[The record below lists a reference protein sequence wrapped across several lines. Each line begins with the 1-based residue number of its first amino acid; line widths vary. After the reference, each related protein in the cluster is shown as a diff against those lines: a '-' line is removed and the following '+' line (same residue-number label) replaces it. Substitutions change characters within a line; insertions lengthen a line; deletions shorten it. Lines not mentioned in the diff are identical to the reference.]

1 MIDNGHAARLAGFI
15 TAGFVILHVNGVTI
29 LLN

>member
-1 MIDNGHAARLAGFI
+1 MITVMPLGWQGFI
-15 TAGFVILHVNGVTI
+15 TAGFVIRHVNGVTI